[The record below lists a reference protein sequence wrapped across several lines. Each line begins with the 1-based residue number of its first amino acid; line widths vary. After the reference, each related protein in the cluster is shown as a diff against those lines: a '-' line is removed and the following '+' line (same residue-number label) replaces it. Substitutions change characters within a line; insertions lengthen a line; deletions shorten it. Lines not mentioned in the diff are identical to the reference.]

1 MTREDVRAQL
11 AKNPLVWRQV
21 SSGCNSAGVEVLT
34 CSADLVEIPIE
45 TLSYYT
51 IREFHHMDTKS
62 IVTATLSM
70 FVEET
75 NPCQY
80 PPYEIGIGCTPS
92 TDDLKNMAEDH
103 RLDLICEMLG
113 ITE

>member
-1 MTREDVRAQL
+1 MTREDVKKQL
-11 AKNPLVWRQV
+11 VKSPLVWREV

-34 CSADLVEIPIE
+34 CSADLVEIPAD
-45 TLSYYT
+45 TLAYYT
-51 IREFHHMDTKS
+51 IRVFHHMDTN

-80 PPYEIGIGCTPS
+80 PPYEIGVGCTPS
-92 TDDLKNMAEDH
+92 TDDLKNMAEAH
-103 RLDLICEMLG
+103 RLDLICQMLG